1 MAANNPL
8 DFLTLLIDLSQL
20 PASPWQAF
28 IVLFGLDQSI
38 LWVTFLNVWV
48 AVYSLTT
55 IYIVNLLPINEHQKA
70 SLNRNIYLQKAKNQ
84 YGQKGQFSL

>member
-38 LWVTFLNVWV
+38 L
-48 AVYSLTT
+48 
-55 IYIVNLLPINEHQKA
+55 
-70 SLNRNIYLQKAKNQ
+70 
-84 YGQKGQFSL
+84 